1 MISLENVSKRY
12 GTSVVVDNVSLTVEP
27 GETLVL
33 LGTSGSGKT
42 TTLKLINRLIDAD
55 AGTVRING
63 QDVTTQPGPALRRQI
78 GYVVQDGGL
87 FPHYT
92 VAQNIGLVPTLL
104 GWEPARIQ
112 RRTAELLT
120 RLRLPHTLL
129 IRYPDELSGGQRQ
142 RVGLARALAADPPIV
157 LMDEPLGALDP
168 VTRASIRQEFRE
180 LDELR
185 RKTTVLVTHDVAE
198 AIELGDRIALLDNGR
213 IQQIGPPDALLRY
226 PANAFV
232 ESFFA
237 GQVTFARELIER
249 MSEL

>member
-12 GTSVVVDNVSLTVEP
+12 GNQVVVDRVSFTVAL

-42 TTLKLINRLIDAD
+42 TTLKLINRLLDAD
-55 AGTVRING
+55 AGHVLIDGKDVAT
-63 QDVTTQPGPALRRQI
+63 QDGPALRRQI

-104 GWEPARIQ
+104 GWEPTQIQERTSALLARL
-112 RRTAELLT
+112 RLSTNLLT
-120 RLRLPHTLL
+120 R
-129 IRYPDELSGGQRQ
+129 YPNELSGGQRQ

-168 VTRASIRQEFRE
+168 VTRANIRQEFKQ

-185 RKTTVLVTHDVAE
+185 KKTTVLVTHDVAE
-198 AIELGDRIALLDNGR
+198 AIELGDRIALMHDGQ
-213 IQQIGPPDALLRY
+213 IQQLGPPNELLRH
-226 PANAFV
+226 PANAIV

-237 GQVTFARELIER
+237 NQLTFARQMNER
-249 MSEL
+249 MGK